1 MICSPIL
8 PSCLDLRPGITF
20 PPICTHAVVPPSLTM
35 SSTMI
40 LVRVSRPTT
49 SAHPCH
55 LTSSLLPC
63 LLAFKNRRSSK
74 TIMRIVVPRVAN
86 VGPDDSLI
94 FHFHG
99 LLQMQSFP
107 GGSRISI
114 AYGSWPIADAIFFR
128 GEAGYRLAGWQ
139 TRSLSGDKAEEESVD
154 LPYHSPPTTK
164 GRMFGMR
171 PLDPS
176 PPGG

>member
-1 MICSPIL
+1 MIRSPIL

-35 SSTMI
+35 SSTLI

-63 LLAFKNRRSSK
+63 LLAFKNRRSSE

-107 GGSRISI
+107 GGIRISI

-128 GEAGYRLAGWQ
+128 GGSRI
-139 TRSLSGDKAEEESVD
+139 SI
-154 LPYHSPPTTK
+154 
-164 GRMFGMR
+164 GRMADSILLWGKQRKRVWIWRIAKLF
-171 PLDPS
+171 
-176 PPGG
+176 PPHHERENVWNAPA